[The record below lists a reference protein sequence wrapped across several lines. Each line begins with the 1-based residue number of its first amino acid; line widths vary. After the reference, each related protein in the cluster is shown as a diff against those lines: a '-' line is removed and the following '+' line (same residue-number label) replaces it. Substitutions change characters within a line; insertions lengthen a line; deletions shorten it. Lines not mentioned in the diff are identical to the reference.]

1 VLRIETQTP
10 SFALIGGP
18 VRDDRSEVFWLV
30 DITQQLIGVAFR
42 VDVRGLPACG
52 FCDRRASVMGE
63 ARPC

>member
-18 VRDDRSEVFWLV
+18 VRDDRSEVLWLV
-30 DITQQLIGVAFR
+30 EITPQLIGVAFR

-52 FCDRRASVMGE
+52 FGDRGASAIGE